1 VPLRFALQIV
11 ERRSPRV
18 ECDGTLNPEEV
29 VRLLF
34 CLLHTAY
41 SILRTAYYVLTPA
54 FPISPAFPATPA
66 LLAFFLTIWY
76 HEVRIL
82 LYRGD
87 TTMGNHVNG
96 TGDDRFMILE
106 NKAAQV
112 RKLLFGSLLLAKDI
126 WQEELFNTP
135 EGLDIM
141 RTMEEAEEEFIA
153 PSLTDPVERLDRALS
168 VINTRAR
175 AFVMLLDYLARLKQG

>member
-96 TGDDRFMILE
+96 TGDDRFMI
-106 NKAAQV
+106 
-112 RKLLFGSLLLAKDI
+112 
-126 WQEELFNTP
+126 
-135 EGLDIM
+135 
-141 RTMEEAEEEFIA
+141 IA
-153 PSLTDPVERLDRALS
+153 PSGKRYMAGRAVQYTGRTGYHADDGGGGRGVRS
-168 VINTRAR
+168 PFA
-175 AFVMLLDYLARLKQG
+175 D